1 MVAMLARHG
10 VATNT
15 WERREPVEHTPHRR
29 RLAEAPDQTVNA
41 RGVGLAAWGRRT
53 SGNSRTGETHERL
66 ESTEI
71 LNQGILDLYLGQGG
85 KQMGVERKGR

>member
-1 MVAMLARHG
+1 M
-10 VATNT
+10 
-15 WERREPVEHTPHRR
+15 
-29 RLAEAPDQTVNA
+29 
-41 RGVGLAAWGRRT
+41 
-53 SGNSRTGETHERL
+53 HERL